1 MSKFTGGCIYHLPL
15 FRATKVEHAQ
25 TLERSLRRYLTRKI
39 GFEAVMRLRCTR
51 GLSIHAFHGS
61 FFVRSTDLLCLPNIN
76 PDAGFGMQIS
86 IDENLS
92 DVQSVCFQA
101 SLLYTSSKGNCSCFT
116 FSFFKREIIVPFLFL
131 SLWHSFNILP
141 TVSLKNSKSFRKCIC
156 I

>member
-15 FRATKVEHAQ
+15 FRASKLQNAE
-25 TLERSLRRYLTRKI
+25 TLERLLRRYLTRKI

-92 DVQSVCFQA
+92 DVQNVCFQA
-101 SLLYTSSKGNCSCFT
+101 SLLYTSSKGNNIYY
-116 FSFFKREIIVPFLFL
+116 FSFRAIFSHISHIIYL
-131 SLWHSFNILP
+131 
-141 TVSLKNSKSFRKCIC
+141 
-156 I
+156 